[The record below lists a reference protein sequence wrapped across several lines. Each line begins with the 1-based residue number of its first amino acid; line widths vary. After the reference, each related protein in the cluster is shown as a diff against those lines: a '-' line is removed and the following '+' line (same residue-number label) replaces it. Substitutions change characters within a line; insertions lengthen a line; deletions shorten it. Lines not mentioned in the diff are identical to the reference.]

1 RPQWLPSQPSPPP
14 SSPLFLRLEVVV
26 IVFSSATPRLPYVL
40 HNITRRSLPSPKAFI
55 PAPKLQARFQQASSN
70 KRPSFFRYCVFLS
83 ITFPFTCTWLRVSSG
98 EDIIDME
105 SAPPP
110 LTGIKQEWCRHR
122 CRIVLNVSDRGLSFL
137 SQGCRSGK
145 RSLMA
150 AAELTSAVSNSFSQG
165 FTGITDIAGGYSAWV
180 QNRLPTEQ

>member
-26 IVFSSATPRLPYVL
+26 IVLSSATPRLPYVL

-122 CRIVLNVSDRGLSFL
+122 CRFGLPTSC
-137 SQGCRSGK
+137 CRLDITISMLG
-145 RSLMA
+145 
-150 AAELTSAVSNSFSQG
+150 NSFSQG